1 MAGEVFGV
9 QLGDDHFARVDVPW
23 RLGAPDPVASS
34 LLLPA
39 FPPPPPTHVSGP
51 WQSPTR
57 SVMRTTLELWYGR
70 RPQLE
75 RWLRSG
81 VRATP
86 QVRAKGA
93 GAGRAPVPPLR
104 DVLEAPR
111 CPWRPAQEL
120 SAQGTWPRPC
130 PGSPMRTKTRGVRAG
145 TQGCHVL
152 SHWSECQHEAP

>member
-23 RLGAPDPVASS
+23 CLGAPDPVASS

-70 RPQLE
+70 RPQPE

-111 CPWRPAQEL
+111 CPGGPPKSCQHRARDPDPAR
-120 SAQGTWPRPC
+120 AAPCAPRPEGC
-130 PGSPMRTKTRGVRAG
+130 EQGPRAAM
-145 TQGCHVL
+145 
-152 SHWSECQHEAP
+152 S

>member
-1 MAGEVFGV
+1 MVGEAFRV

-39 FPPPPPTHVSGP
+39 LPPLPPTHVSGP

-70 RPQLE
+70 RPQPE
-75 RWLRSG
+75 RWLQSG

-86 QVRAKGA
+86 QVRAKGQGLA
-93 GAGRAPVPPLR
+93 GHLSLPCGMCWRHQDAPGGPPESCQHRARGPDPAR
-104 DVLEAPR
+104 AAPR
-111 CPWRPAQEL
+111 
-120 SAQGTWPRPC
+120 TPRPEGC
-130 PGSPMRTKTRGVRAG
+130 GQGPRAAM
-145 TQGCHVL
+145 
-152 SHWSECQHEAP
+152 S